1 MFEAFRGKKQIS
13 NSNEEAVDNL
23 RLIKQLVV
31 GSAIFK
37 GHWRYWSQK
46 RSEDGW
52 ETKQDSRKNWL
63 VKKI

>member
-37 GHWRYWSQK
+37 GH
-46 RSEDGW
+46 
-52 ETKQDSRKNWL
+52 
-63 VKKI
+63 